1 MGSGDCAESKLRPVT
16 MHRENIF
23 LARLE
28 NTGDAA
34 RVCQHRKEFIDDVL
48 VTDYTSLPER
58 HVGGWGVPGRGE
70 EGGRW
75 SPIDQTKLPPA

>member
-1 MGSGDCAESKLRPVT
+1 

-34 RVCQHRKEFIDDVL
+34 RVGQHRKEFIDDVL

-58 HVGGWGVPGRGE
+58 HVGGWGGAW
-70 EGGRW
+70 EG
-75 SPIDQTKLPPA
+75 